1 MDEYWNTFAYASPG
15 VAKLLNTDFTVTIP
29 FTPPIP
35 VPVPLR
41 PVVYLIIAILDS
53 IRLSKAIAGTQTNL
67 LTLLVFIEE
76 LLTGQWRQMILT
88 AAGFISPSGVALG
101 VIFKYI
107 VNAWMLVNPA
117 LRDTILKD
125 MYKGSKSLFIGFLLW
140 IGSTLPPNVVKAPLQ
155 ASFDQIQ
162 NLVSGLEDKVKEIEE
177 QASTT
182 LAPVGKKLKFKD
194 LKLNTLSRI
203 SLQDIQNLQTLAQWK
218 VITCSAEFDDIMK
231 PLTQI
236 PIFRFIIELLGI
248 PTIPT
253 DKFEACGAPPYKSIA
268 EVASEAFTPEII
280 DTLPT
285 LALPQLPTVPT
296 LPVPQVPTV
305 PNLATPTPPTES
317 VESKST
323 NVDSTPKKQSGGQ
336 RSENSKRRKSKSK
349 SKASKPKSKRL
360 TLRRSSRTR

>member
-1 MDEYWNTFAYASPG
+1 
-15 VAKLLNTDFTVTIP
+15 
-29 FTPPIP
+29 
-35 VPVPLR
+35 
-41 PVVYLIIAILDS
+41 
-53 IRLSKAIAGTQTNL
+53 
-67 LTLLVFIEE
+67 
-76 LLTGQWRQMILT
+76 
-88 AAGFISPSGVALG
+88 
-101 VIFKYI
+101 
-107 VNAWMLVNPA
+107 
-117 LRDTILKD
+117 